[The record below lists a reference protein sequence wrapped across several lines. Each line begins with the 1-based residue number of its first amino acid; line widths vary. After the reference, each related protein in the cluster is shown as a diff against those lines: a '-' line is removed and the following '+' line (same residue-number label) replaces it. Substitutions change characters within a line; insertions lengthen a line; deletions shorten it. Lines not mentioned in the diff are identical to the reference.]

1 MPHGLSESPGT
12 PEFRL
17 TPQLLLG
24 IFAIAAG
31 VLFTLDNLGI
41 LEAAGY
47 AASAAGTFED
57 GRRLLAAIKPLVLIT
72 SVKLGSHN
80 GLHLVLRAKLSK
92 PELSAIVTH
101 HVRDTVLEAEAHRQ
115 DAAFLVQP
123 CSTGDLCSL
132 VKSGADTAWKARHQ
146 LRKVDRS

>member
-1 MPHGLSESPGT
+1 VLVVNGQQAELS
-12 PEFRL
+12 R
-17 TPQLLLG
+17 
-24 IFAIAAG
+24 I
-31 VLFTLDNLGI
+31 VGI

-47 AASAAGTFED
+47 QASAADTFED
-57 GRRLLAAIKPLVLIT
+57 GRRLLASLEPLVLIT

-115 DAAFLVQP
+115 DATFLVQP
-123 CSTGDLCSL
+123 CSTGELCSA
-132 VKSGADTAWKARHQ
+132 VKAGADNAWRARHDG
-146 LRKVDRS
+146 RKS